1 MSPPVQFYYMPES
14 AACRAVELVAGMVG
28 VKLDKHHVNLM
39 AGDHLK
45 EDYVK
50 LYPLHKV
57 PFIVDGGLK
66 MGESRAI
73 MMYLVNKYKPNDPLY
88 PNDADKRAAIDEL
101 LFYEIGT
108 LYQAHLLTL
117 IRPFIVGNAK
127 VIDPEQEKAL
137 KESLQYVDQRIG
149 AAGTKFMFGNQLTI
163 ADISLMG
170 TLDYTY
176 VTDYDLSEYKNLV
189 AYLARV
195 KAAIPNYSEIND
207 KPLEDFRQWIRS
219 KRAAN

>member
-73 MMYLVNKYKPNDPLY
+73 MMYLVNKYKPNDSLY
-88 PNDADKRAAIDEL
+88 PTDPIKRAKIDEL
-101 LFYEIGT
+101 LFYEMGT
-108 LYQAHLLTL
+108 LYEAQHPLV
-117 IRPFIVGNAK
+117 RPRFAGTAK
-127 VIDPEQEKAL
+127 EINPELEKPYKEAL
-137 KESLQYVDQRIG
+137 KYVDQRV
-149 AAGTKFMFGNQLTI
+149 AQAGTKFMLGDQLTI
-163 ADISLMG
+163 ADISLVE
-170 TLDYTY
+170 TLSYAY
-176 VTDYDLSEYKNLV
+176 IVDYDLSEYKNLV